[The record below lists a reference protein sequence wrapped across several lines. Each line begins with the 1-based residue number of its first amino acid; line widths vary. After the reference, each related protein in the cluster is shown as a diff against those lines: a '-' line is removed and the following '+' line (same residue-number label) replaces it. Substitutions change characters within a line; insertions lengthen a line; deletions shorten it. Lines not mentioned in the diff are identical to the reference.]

1 MENID
6 HYISELLY
14 DHDCVIV
21 PGLGGFVANPVSAVF
36 DEEKNMFF
44 PPSKE
49 IGFNSNLKHND
60 GLLISHIASSVGI
73 LYEKA
78 GEFVAEF
85 VSDITGKLKSG
96 KVVSLGKVGELSAGT
111 NGTLI
116 FTPNKNENFD
126 AGSFGLASFHFTPIV
141 PYQRRTYRMHPAVK
155 RTLPVRTRH
164 IAVGIAVVVGLF
176 VFSPDIKNP
185 SVNQAGGIEF
195 MMPVQNSLPAEK
207 AETYN
212 TAAPAKTENVNP
224 SVTEQVKE
232 ENNINYFIIA
242 GSFKRMEQAD
252 RYSKSLKTN
261 GPINPLIIKSS
272 NGRFRVAVDGFNSKD
287 KALMALKTLRK
298 NKEFKTAWILSQK

>member
-1 MENID
+1 MENINI
-6 HYISELLY
+6 YISELLY
-14 DHDCVIV
+14 EHDCVIV
-21 PGLGGFVANPVSAVF
+21 PGLGGFVANPVPAVF
-36 DEEKNMFF
+36 DEEKNLFF

-60 GLLISHIASSVGI
+60 GLLINHIASSAGI
-73 LYEKA
+73 SYKKA

-85 VSDITGKLKSG
+85 VSDVTGKLKSG
-96 KVVSLGKVGELSAGT
+96 KTVSLGKVGELSAGA
-111 NGTLI
+111 NNTLI
-116 FTPNKNENFD
+116 FTPDKNENFD
-126 AGSFGLASFHFTPIV
+126 TGSFGLASFHFTPVV

-164 IAVGIAVVVGLF
+164 IAAGIAVVAGLF
-176 VFSPDIKNP
+176 VFAPDIKDP

-195 MMPVQNSLPAEK
+195 MMPVQNSSSAKK

-212 TAAPAKTENVNP
+212 TAAPANTENVNP
-224 SVTEQVKE
+224 SVPEHVKE

-242 GSFKRMEQAD
+242 GSFKTIEQAD

-261 GPINPLIIKSS
+261 KRINPLIIKSS
-272 NGRFRVAVDGFNSKD
+272 NSRFRVAIDGFNSKD
-287 KALMALKTLRK
+287 KALVALKSLRK